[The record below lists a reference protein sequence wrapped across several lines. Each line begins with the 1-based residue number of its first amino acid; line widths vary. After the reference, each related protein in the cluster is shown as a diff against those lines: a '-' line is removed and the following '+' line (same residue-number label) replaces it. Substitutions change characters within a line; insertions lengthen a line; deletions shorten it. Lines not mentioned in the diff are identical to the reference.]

1 MAGILKVDKY
11 QDFNGNDIMTSDG
24 AGNITINNVALKNT
38 PAFKAYNG
46 SNQTIST
53 SSSTTIQANTE
64 FYDTDGYYDTSTYRF
79 TPLVS
84 GKYFLFAI
92 GKLGLSSGNYFESKI
107 YKNNSTQVLRNVV
120 HVSAGVDILNIVSG
134 VVEANGTTDYFTWL
148 ISHNYGSDRTLDSE
162 NNTSFWGGYKIIE

>member
-1 MAGILKVDKY
+1 MAGTLKV
-11 QDFNGNDIMTSDG
+11 GTITTPSG
-24 AGNITINNVALKNT
+24 SGTITIPSGVTLSGGGLTNT

-46 SNQTIST
+46 SSQTIST
-53 SSSTTIQANTE
+53 STTTTIQANTE
-64 FYDTDGYYDTSTYRF
+64 FYDTDGYYNTSTYRF

-92 GKLGLSSGNYFESKI
+92 AKLGLASGNYFENKI
-107 YKNNSTQVLRNVV
+107 YKNGATQVLRNVN

-148 ISHNYGSDRTLDSE
+148 ISHNYGSDRTFDSE
-162 NNTSFWGGYKIIE
+162 SNTSFWGGFKLIG